1 MFSTKSTTAPAQE
14 RDAAEGRPGGS
25 TTQTWWRW
33 RQRPD
38 LVEAAPR
45 PGGGTTQTWWR
56 QHPDLVEAAPRP
68 GGGTAQTWWR
78 QRPDLVEVEAAPRP
92 GGGSAQ
98 TWWRHHPDLVEVEAP
113 PRPGGGTTQTWWRHH
128 PDLVEAAP
136 TATARY
142 LSPMLP
148 KPQVSYR
155 TTSPGVV
162 EANCSC
168 VSRPPAEIVWNVE
181 RDNRTLGP
189 PLSTQTAQGDG
200 TTLVVSTLTVRAGLL
215 KDVSIKCLVHHRG
228 LESAIAVA
236 MNTKISLLLTPT
248 SNYPSSPR
256 ESGHCCFKAA
266 VVGTALAILISVT
279 TVAALLVLSLCFCLW
294 KCFLHKDGED
304 V

>member
-1 MFSTKSTTAPAQE
+1 MTNPKMFGIGRLSCFVLYLLFQTHDYHFTGEKSVPTPLSCTSVLQSWTKDTC
-14 RDAAEGRPGGS
+14 GIRPEP
-25 TTQTWWRW
+25 TDQFVVRKPKTWWKH
-33 RQRPD
+33 
-38 LVEAAPR
+38 
-45 PGGGTTQTWWR
+45 
-56 QHPDLVEAAPRP
+56 HPDLVEAPPRP

-78 QRPDLVEVEAAPRP
+78 
-92 GGGSAQ
+92 
-98 TWWRHHPDLVEVEAP
+98 
-113 PRPGGGTTQTWWRHH
+113 HH
-128 PDLVEAAP
+128 PDLVEAVPA
-136 TATARY
+136 ATARY

-189 PLSTQTAQGDG
+189 PVSTQTAQGDG

-236 MNTKISLLLTPT
+236 MNTKI
-248 SNYPSSPR
+248 
-256 ESGHCCFKAA
+256 
-266 VVGTALAILISVT
+266 GTALAILISVT